1 MLDIIKKSIYL
12 GLGAATITKER
23 VEKLADELIEKGQL
37 SKEEK
42 AKTVKDI
49 MDKIEK
55 EEKEIQKKVK
65 KTVNEALETVGVATQ
80 KDIEQLKRRLTKLE
94 KKLAEK

>member
-49 MDKIEK
+49 MNKIEK

-65 KTVNEALETVGVATQ
+65 KAVDETLETVGIATK
-80 KDIEQLKRRLTKLE
+80 KDIEQLKKRVTKLE
-94 KKLAEK
+94 KS